1 MQIKPGNILVYM
13 DDLEDLN
20 VVIGVDDRRVRFY
33 EVSTGRIM
41 TVTSKFIQFHFKS
54 L

>member
-1 MQIKPGNILVYM
+1 MQIKPGNILIYM

-20 VVIGVDDRRVRFY
+20 VVIGVDGRWVRFY
-33 EVSTGRIM
+33 DVSTGRIM
-41 TVTSKFIQFHFKS
+41 TCAREFIQFHFKS